1 VRLVIAGEEMRKSF
15 QTGMFIE
22 KKIET
27 RPEMAAS
34 RFHENSPR
42 VLSSPSLIT
51 FMQTTCA
58 DLMAP
63 FLDPAEMVVS
73 VRMEMN
79 HLASTPI
86 GSTITIRAEIDRIE
100 GNKVYFR
107 IDAFDEVEKI
117 ASGYNDMFIIN
128 EERFERG
135 LRRKLGADSKKA
147 QSL

>member
-1 VRLVIAGEEMRKSF
+1 MRKSF
-15 QTGMFIE
+15 QAGMFIE

-27 RPEMAAS
+27 KPEMAAS
-34 RFHENSPR
+34 RFHENSPP

-63 FLDPAEMVVS
+63 FLDPTEMVVS

-100 GNKVYFR
+100 ADKVFFK

-117 ASGYNDMFIIN
+117 ATGNNDMFIIN

-135 LRRKLGADSKKA
+135 IRRKLGADSQKA
-147 QSL
+147 QSM